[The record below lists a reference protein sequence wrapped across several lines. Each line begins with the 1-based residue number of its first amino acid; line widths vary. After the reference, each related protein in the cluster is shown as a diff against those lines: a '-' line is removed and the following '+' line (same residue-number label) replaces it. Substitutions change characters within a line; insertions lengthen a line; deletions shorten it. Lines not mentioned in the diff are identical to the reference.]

1 MPHGKFLVRAWK
13 VMRNMSEKGR
23 FTCDNRDKHKD
34 LANFAIS
41 VQMFCTASTK
51 ALYCQYK
58 SFVLMIQKMC
68 TDDTEDVYDNKTTAL
83 NRRMSNYSSD

>member
-1 MPHGKFLVRAWK
+1 ML
-13 VMRNMSEKGR
+13 EKGE

-41 VQMFCTASTK
+41 VQMFCTANTK

-58 SFVLMIQKMC
+58 SLVLIIQKIC
-68 TDDTEDVYDNKTTAL
+68 TTIRQLLLAEEW
-83 NRRMSNYSSD
+83 SD